1 MGSTGGHR
9 GPAPIIALIAT
20 QNGYPFPPGSTG
32 YDVSKWQCNSS
43 TNVCT
48 LPPRAPIAIVEI
60 SGATNNYQNPYYTQ
74 EAAWAGTSISSY
86 IFMTPL
92 PNPAPPE
99 AQPVGCAGNVN
110 CEAYNFGQYWAQH
123 WVSVSH
129 SLGVYPNVWWLD
141 VESPSS
147 WPSGSAGKTQ
157 NSQEIVGA
165 VAGLRTSGVVPG
177 IYSTNFQ
184 WSLITG
190 STLNFPG
197 IALWVPGA
205 SNISSGTYSAQNVC
219 NNSVPGSTGWEYAP
233 FAGGKTVLVQY
244 GWGTEYSGP
253 PSPYD

>member
-1 MGSTGGHR
+1 M
-9 GPAPIIALIAT
+9 
-20 QNGYPFPPGSTG
+20 
-32 YDVSKWQCNSS
+32 
-43 TNVCT
+43 
-48 LPPRAPIAIVEI
+48 
-60 SGATNNYQNPYYTQ
+60 
-74 EAAWAGTSISSY
+74 
-86 IFMTPL
+86 
-92 PNPAPPE
+92 
-99 AQPVGCAGNVN
+99 
-110 CEAYNFGQYWAQH
+110 
-123 WVSVSH
+123 
-129 SLGVYPNVWWLD
+129 
-141 VESPSS
+141 ESPSS